1 MAAIIEGRQE
11 PFFSLYLSGIFE
23 VIFLFFFWVDQ
34 GLKDHLEDGCLCIEG
49 SADEGR
55 YSQSILQAGNLKI

>member
-1 MAAIIEGRQE
+1 
-11 PFFSLYLSGIFE
+11 
-23 VIFLFFFWVDQ
+23 
-34 GLKDHLEDGCLCIEG
+34 LEDGCLCIEG